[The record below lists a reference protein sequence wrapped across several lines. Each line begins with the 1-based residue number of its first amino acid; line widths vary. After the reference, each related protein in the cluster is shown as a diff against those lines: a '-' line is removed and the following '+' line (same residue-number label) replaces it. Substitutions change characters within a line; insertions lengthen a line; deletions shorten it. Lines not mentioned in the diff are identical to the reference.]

1 MFQFKLGFLDVDFL
15 DLLDVVLVAVLVYQ
29 VYYLIRGSIAS
40 RVFMGYVLVYG
51 FYLLVRALGMEL
63 LSSILG
69 QFMQVGVL
77 ALLVIFQPEIRRFL
91 LVIGR
96 STNVQ
101 NTALYQRFFG
111 AKLKTQTTWELQP
124 LLDAVKVMAIE
135 RTGALL
141 VIQKEDGLKRYIES
155 GEEINAVLS
164 KPLLIAIFNK
174 TSPLHDGAVIL
185 AGKQIRAAGCMLPV
199 SESER
204 VTPAMGFRHRAALGM
219 AEQTDAAVVVVSEE
233 TGEVM
238 FVTEDDLVRNV
249 SLATL
254 ESRLVT
260 YLTKPAEEGNA

>member
-29 VYYLIRGSIAS
+29 VYFLIRGSIAS
-40 RVFMGYVLVYG
+40 RVFLGYVLVYG

-63 LSSILG
+63 LSTILG

-77 ALLVIFQPEIRRFL
+77 ALLIIFQPEIRRFL

-101 NTALYQRFFG
+101 NTALYQQFFG
-111 AKLKTQTTWELQP
+111 ARIKTQTTWELQP
-124 LLDAVKVMAIE
+124 LLDAVKILATE

-141 VIQKEDGLKRYIES
+141 VIEKKDDLKRYVES
-155 GEEINAVLS
+155 GEELNAALS
-164 KPLLIAIFNK
+164 KPLLLAIFNK

-185 AGKQIRAAGCMLPV
+185 TGKQIRAAACMLPV

-204 VTPAMGFRHRAALGM
+204 ITPAMGFRHRAAIGM
-219 AEQTDAAVVVVSEE
+219 AEHTDAAVVVVSEE
-233 TGEVM
+233 TGEVT
-238 FVTEDDLVRNV
+238 FVADEELVRNI
-249 SLATL
+249 SLAEL
-254 ESRLVT
+254 ETRLVR
-260 YLTKPAEEGNA
+260 YLTAPTDSEQ

>member
-1 MFQFKLGFLDVDFL
+1 MFQFKLGFLDVDLL

-29 VYYLIRGSIAS
+29 VYFLIRGSIAS
-40 RVFMGYVLVYG
+40 RVFLGYVLVYG

-63 LSSILG
+63 LSTILG

-77 ALLVIFQPEIRRFL
+77 ALLIIFQPEIRRFL
-91 LVIGR
+91 VVISR

-111 AKLKTQTTWELQP
+111 TKIKAQTTWELQP
-124 LLDAVKVMAIE
+124 LLDAVKVLATE

-141 VIQKEDGLKRYIES
+141 VIEKEDDLKRYIES
-155 GEEINAVLS
+155 GEELNANLS
-164 KPLLIAIFNK
+164 KPLLVAIFNK

-199 SESER
+199 SESDR
-204 VTPAMGFRHRAALGM
+204 VTPAMGFRHRAAIGM
-219 AEQTDAAVVVVSEE
+219 TEHTDAALVVVSEE

-238 FVTEDDLVRNV
+238 FVADDTLVRNV
-249 SLATL
+249 SLTEL
-254 ESRLVT
+254 EIRLVQ
-260 YLTKPAEEGNA
+260 YLTTPGEGE